1 MFSIDLMSR
10 IPIYEQ
16 IVNQLEDFVLKEI
29 VLSGD
34 QIPSVRSLSLELS
47 TNPNTIQKAY
57 SELDRRGIIHS
68 VPGKGCF
75 VTMDAKSVLSKQKLE
90 KVGDFMELTRELLL
104 AGVPKATLFDRIE
117 EVYSEEKNAYEGTQN

>member
-10 IPIYEQ
+10 TPIYEQ
-16 IVNQLEDFVLKEI
+16 IVNQLEDFVLKELI
-29 VLSGD
+29 KPGD
-34 QIPSVRSLSLELS
+34 QIPSVRGLSLELS

-68 VPGKGCF
+68 VPGRGCF
-75 VTMDAKSVLSKQKLE
+75 ITMDAKSILSEQKLE

-104 AGVPKATLFDRIE
+104 AGVPKATLLERIE
-117 EVYSEEKNAYEGTQN
+117 EVYSEQKNA